1 MGVLNGQVKN
11 TFDNSNLFGI
21 QANITDLTPE
31 QLLENKKVIIAEN
44 GVTEEEAKLSPD
56 PDICIEMETGTG
68 KTLVY
73 LRTAYELHKEY
84 QLTKFIILVPSI
96 AIKEGVLE
104 SVFRIFHIYN
114 TGATFGLF
122 SGGGTIFRYVAI
134 LVSLGIIYYNFVL
147 PGNQWLLRLAL
158 GLQMGGAL
166 GNMIDRFRIGHV
178 TDFIDIGPWYIFNLA
193 DLSIVSGAVILGLLV
208 FQESRELK
216 ARHKAAEAKE
226 NHREEPSL
234 ATAVPP

>member
-1 MGVLNGQVKN
+1 MNEPDMIPTADVATAVSHPEQPHHPRATRSEQLILFLVAIISIGIDQYTKYLVE
-11 TFDNSNLFGI
+11 SNL
-21 QANITDLTPE
+21 DLFE
-31 QLLENKKVIIAEN
+31 
-44 GVTEEEAKLSPD
+44 
-56 PDICIEMETGTG
+56 
-68 KTLVY
+68 VY
-73 LRTAYELHKEY
+73 AP
-84 QLTKFIILVPSI
+84 IPS
-96 AIKEGVLE
+96 LE

-134 LVSLGIIYYNFVL
+134 LVSLGIVYYNFVL
-147 PGNQWLLRLAL
+147 PGNQRLLRLAL

-193 DLSIVSGAVILGLLV
+193 DLSIVSGAIILGMLV

-216 ARHKAAEAKE
+216 ARQKAAEQEAALV
-226 NHREEPSL
+226 EEDGHSFE
-234 ATAVPP
+234 TAVSAPPDPTHE

>member
-1 MGVLNGQVKN
+1 MNEPEIISTAEGETAVH
-11 TFDNSNLFGI
+11 
-21 QANITDLTPE
+21 QAKHPGHPRATLSE
-31 QLLENKKVIIAEN
+31 QLLLFVVAIVSIGIDQYTKYLV
-44 GVTEEEAKLSPD
+44 
-56 PDICIEMETGTG
+56 ETN
-68 KTLVY
+68 LDLFEVY
-73 LRTAYELHKEY
+73 AP
-84 QLTKFIILVPSI
+84 IPS
-96 AIKEGVLE
+96 LE

-147 PGNQWLLRLAL
+147 PGNQRLLRLAL

-178 TDFIDIGPWYIFNLA
+178 TDFVDIGPWYIFNLA
-193 DLSIVSGAVILGLLV
+193 DLSIITGAVILGLLV

-216 ARHKAAEAKE
+216 ARQQAAEQAE
-226 NHREEPSL
+226 AEPLLDEPSME
-234 ATAVPP
+234 TAVSPQPDPSHE